1 MEKKKMDKFRSI
13 ILVGIFQIILI
24 YLCAFNGISGQKA
37 MIDIAYIHA
46 KIFVKEHTFNN
57 LSDDSRNGQ
66 HLRDIYGEVL
76 EILDEDE
83 IVIQTLGDEESVVTV
98 KGVKF
103 KSVIKNAQVADKI
116 KVTYLVRGGEGNI
129 PSTIY
134 MGQYGEIL
142 LLK

>member
-1 MEKKKMDKFRSI
+1 M
-13 ILVGIFQIILI
+13 
-24 YLCAFNGISGQKA
+24 
-37 MIDIAYIHA
+37 
-46 KIFVKEHTFNN
+46 
-57 LSDDSRNGQ
+57 
-66 HLRDIYGEVL
+66 
-76 EILDEDE
+76 
-83 IVIQTLGDEESVVTV
+83 VTV

-116 KVTYLVRGGEGNI
+116 KVTYLVREGEGNI

>member
-1 MEKKKMDKFRSI
+1 M
-13 ILVGIFQIILI
+13 
-24 YLCAFNGISGQKA
+24 
-37 MIDIAYIHA
+37 
-46 KIFVKEHTFNN
+46 
-57 LSDDSRNGQ
+57 
-66 HLRDIYGEVL
+66 

-83 IVIQTLGDEESVVTV
+83 IVIQTLDDEESVVTV

-116 KVTYLVRGGEGNI
+116 KVTYLVREGEGNI

>member
-1 MEKKKMDKFRSI
+1 MGKIRSI
-13 ILVGIFQIILI
+13 ILIGIFLIILI
-24 YLCAFNGISGQKA
+24 YLCTSTDISGQKE
-37 MIDIAYIHA
+37 MIDIAYIPA
-46 KIFVKEHTFNN
+46 KIFIKEYTFEDI
-57 LSDDSRNGQ
+57 SDDSWNGQ
-66 HLRDIYGEVL
+66 HLRDIYGVVL

-83 IVIQTLGDEESVVTV
+83 IVIQSLGDEESVVTV

>member
-1 MEKKKMDKFRSI
+1 M
-13 ILVGIFQIILI
+13 
-24 YLCAFNGISGQKA
+24 
-37 MIDIAYIHA
+37 
-46 KIFVKEHTFNN
+46 
-57 LSDDSRNGQ
+57 
-66 HLRDIYGEVL
+66 

-129 PSTIY
+129 PTI
-134 MGQYGEIL
+134 I
-142 LLK
+142 